1 MMECESK
8 LNPLADEF
16 VPSLRRCLSAAAP
29 EFFPSSHRLRPIA
42 SQPQRS
48 RAQTG
53 SSHAERNAEKES
65 KIKRTVY
72 VGDIDPRITEEELM
86 REFSNC
92 GVVKG
97 SCICGDTKSGLR
109 YGFVEFE
116 NEDCAKAA
124 MRLNCTRIG
133 LYPVR
138 VLPSHR
144 TIAPRNRLPSRSG
157 DDREKIVRTVYCSYI
172 DTTLSE
178 KDLKEFFEI
187 QFGEVSCIRLLGDQ
201 KSSTRYGFI
210 EFAKEEFAVAAIK
223 CTGMLLGNYRVKV
236 VSSKAAIRPS
246 QHSN

>member
-1 MMECESK
+1 MMKCESK

-16 VPSLRRCLSAAAP
+16 VPSQRRCLSAAAP
-29 EFFPSSHRLRPIA
+29 EFFPPGHLRRPIA

-48 RAQTG
+48 RAQTW
-53 SSHAERNAEKES
+53 SSHAEKNAEKEL

-72 VGDIDPRITEEELM
+72 VGDIDPR
-86 REFSNC
+86 
-92 GVVKG
+92 VKG

-116 NEDCAKAA
+116 NKDCAKAA

-138 VLPSHR
+138 VLPSRR
-144 TIAPRNRLPSRSG
+144 TIAPRNLLPSHSG
-157 DDREKIVRTVYCSYI
+157 DDQEKIVRTVYCRYI
-172 DTTLSE
+172 DTMLSE
-178 KDLKEFFEI
+178 KDLKQFFEI
-187 QFGEVSCIRLLGDQ
+187 QCGEVSCIRLLGDQ

>member
-1 MMECESK
+1 MKKCESK
-8 LNPLADEF
+8 LNPLAEEF
-16 VPSLRRCLSAAAP
+16 VPSPRRRLSATAP
-29 EFFPSSHRLRPIA
+29 EFFPWGHFRRPIA
-42 SQPQRS
+42 SEVAQAQLS
-48 RAQTG
+48 RAQPG
-53 SSHAERNAEKES
+53 SSHAGSESSSRIRKGKNAEKES

-72 VGDIDPRITEEELM
+72 VSDIDPRITEEELM

-97 SCICGDTKSGLR
+97 SCICGDTQSGLH

-144 TIAPRNRLPSRSG
+144 TIAPRNRLPSHSG
-157 DDREKIVRTVYCSYI
+157 DDQEKIVRTVYCSYI
-172 DTTLSE
+172 DKMLSE

-187 QFGEVSCIRLLGDQ
+187 QCGE
-201 KSSTRYGFI
+201 
-210 EFAKEEFAVAAIK
+210 EEFAVTAIK
-223 CTGMLLGNYRVKV
+223 CTGMVLGNYRVKYTTLLFPLF
-236 VSSKAAIRPS
+236 SYALLIS
-246 QHSN
+246 